1 MAPKL
6 KIDKKSL
13 SSVSQLINP
22 ESCFKKY
29 SDLRVLYVDSVDE
42 SSLLMIEA
50 LRRNESCFVWAL
62 IVRD

>member
-13 SSVSQLINP
+13 SSVSQLINM
-22 ESCFKKY
+22 ESCFQEY
-29 SDLRVLYVDSVDE
+29 SDPAVLYVDSVDE
-42 SSLLMIEA
+42 SSVLMIEA